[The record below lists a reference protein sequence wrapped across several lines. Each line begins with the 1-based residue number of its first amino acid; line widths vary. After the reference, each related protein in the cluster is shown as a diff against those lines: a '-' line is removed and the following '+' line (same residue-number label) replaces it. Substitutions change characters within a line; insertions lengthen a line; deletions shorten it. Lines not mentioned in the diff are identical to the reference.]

1 MILVH
6 NFYCLSSLQRAL
18 ILLLLIIVSYG
29 HVSLQYERTT
39 DLLDTLLF
47 VIVRFTG
54 KEKRQEIDRRG
65 GRKEREREREREERE
80 GGSKQN

>member
-29 HVSLQYERTT
+29 YVSLQYERTT

-65 GRKEREREREREERE
+65 RKEREREREGE
-80 GGSKQN
+80 GGERGRE